1 MVYLIG
7 LFIRKTVGIRSL
19 DILGH
24 AAVDDAGTYLVTTH
38 LPTYHPLRK
47 TQRNIMKK
55 IMRLRHIHLSTILKI
70 LPMIVLMMMLTST
83 LLNYLPTYL
92 PLLGVFLALVPIAT
106 SLTTNPGLKIPTLIL
121 SLQHRLPY
129 MGYLAPSLQLNNV
142 LLEIRPHLYARQ
154 PKIMFYHWDG

>member
-1 MVYLIG
+1 MVYLFG
-7 LFIRKTVGIRSL
+7 LFILKTVGIRSP

-24 AAVDDAGTYLVTTH
+24 AAVDDAGTYLGTTH
-38 LPTYHPLRK
+38 LPTDNSEEYNEK
-47 TQRNIMKK
+47 DYEIEAYTF
-55 IMRLRHIHLSTILKI
+55 TTLKI
-70 LPMIVLMMMLTST
+70 LPTMVLTMILTST

-92 PLLGVFLALVPIAT
+92 PLLGVFLTLVPIAT